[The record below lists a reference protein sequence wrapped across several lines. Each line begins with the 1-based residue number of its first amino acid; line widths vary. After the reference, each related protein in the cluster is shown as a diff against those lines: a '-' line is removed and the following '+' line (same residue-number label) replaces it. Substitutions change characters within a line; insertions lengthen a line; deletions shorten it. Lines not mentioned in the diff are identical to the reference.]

1 MVSLYQEARAALRE
15 SAFRPK
21 KKLGQHFLVH
31 ETVIEAILRLLDP
44 SPEDEIVEIG
54 PGLGFLTR
62 RLVEAARTVWAVEV
76 DTLLAE
82 RLRQGA
88 LGSHPGFHLI
98 PGDVL
103 KVAMDSFL
111 PDHKVKLAANL
122 PYHISTPV
130 LFRLFELRR
139 HFSLLVLMVQ
149 REVAERMAARPS
161 TKEYGTLSVWCQ
173 IHGKILDRVSVS
185 PEAFFPRPK
194 VRSMVLK
201 IALYEQPLV
210 AEQSLPIVR
219 GLVRAAFGQRRKTLS
234 NALASWLKK
243 SREEVQ
249 RPLQDEGIEPRRR
262 GESLAVEE
270 FIRLARA
277 LEKTGLATEAV
288 SRLSYAG
295 AS

>member
-1 MVSLYQEARAALRE
+1 MSLYQEARAALRE

-31 ETVIEAILRLLDP
+31 ETVIEAILRLLEP
-44 SPEDEIVEIG
+44 SLEDEIVEIG

-62 RLVEAARTVWAVEV
+62 RLVEAAGTVWAIEV
-76 DTLLAE
+76 DSLLAE

-98 PGDVL
+98 LGDVL

-111 PDHKVKLAANL
+111 PDHKVKLVANL

-139 HFSLLVLMVQ
+139 RFSLLVLMVQ
-149 REVAERMAARPS
+149 REVAERMAARPG
-161 TKEYGTLSVWCQ
+161 TKDYGTLSVWCQ

-194 VRSMVLK
+194 VRSMALK
-201 IALYEQPLV
+201 IALYDQPLV
-210 AEQSLPIVR
+210 AEQSLPTLR

-234 NALASWLKK
+234 NALTGWLKM
-243 SREEVQ
+243 SREEVERLLWEQ
-249 RPLQDEGIEPRRR
+249 GIEPRRR
-262 GESLAVEE
+262 GETLSVDE
-270 FIRLARA
+270 FIRLAQA
-277 LEKTGLATEAV
+277 LEKTGLMAD
-288 SRLSYAG
+288 G
-295 AS
+295 